1 MFDRSAFIGPGYASV
16 DAGLHRTFS
25 LGEQRRL
32 SVGMEAFNLLN
43 RANYLRPS
51 TEYFTLTNVPGGTMT
66 NVPGGVKRLDGP
78 APSFGRPLDAT
89 RSRQLQLVLRFYF

>member
-51 TEYFTLTNVPGGTMT
+51 TEYYTLTNVPGGM
-66 NVPGGVKRLDGP
+66 KRLDGP
-78 APSFGRPLDAT
+78 VPSFGRPLDAT